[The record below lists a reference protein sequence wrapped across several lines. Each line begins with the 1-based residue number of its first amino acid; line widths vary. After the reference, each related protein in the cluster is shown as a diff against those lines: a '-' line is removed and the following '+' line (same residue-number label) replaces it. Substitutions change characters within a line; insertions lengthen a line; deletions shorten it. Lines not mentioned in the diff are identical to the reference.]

1 MVCYVLV
8 TKKGAADMMHFTNKP
23 KRTDLLDRTAAFDN
37 DVWKVIGVGV
47 TDADGFVFLHLA
59 STTRFRQQRNGK
71 VPVQMS
77 TFMHPDIF
85 AFAESLA

>member
-1 MVCYVLV
+1 M
-8 TKKGAADMMHFTNKP
+8 THFTAQP
-23 KRTDLLDRTAAFDN
+23 KRNDLLDRTAAFDG

-59 STTRFRQQRNGK
+59 STTRFCQQRNGK
-71 VPVQMS
+71 VPVQMN
-77 TFMHPDIF
+77 TFMHPDVF